1 MYSVVVVILL
11 PTAGRDI
18 VAVLTAIIS
27 IVNWYYLGLELGL
40 EKYQLDIIDKD
51 NRGIVEDC
59 KMEMISKWLDTNKAS
74 WQCLVKALSSPL
86 LKETS
91 LAIDIAK
98 QHPKL
103 N

>member
-1 MYSVVVVILL
+1 MILL

-59 KMEMISKWLDTNKAS
+59 KMEMISKWLDTDKVS